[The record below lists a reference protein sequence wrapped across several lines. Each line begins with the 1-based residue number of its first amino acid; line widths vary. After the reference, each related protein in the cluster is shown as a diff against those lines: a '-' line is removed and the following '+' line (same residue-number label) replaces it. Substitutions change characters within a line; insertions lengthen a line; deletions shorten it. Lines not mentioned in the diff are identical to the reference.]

1 MAPVTTKRPKAAAVK
16 QASIKDT
23 NAFLQSLPE
32 KPKEEL
38 SLREAIDLMRDS
50 VRGALAKGYSYQE
63 LAAMLTEKGIK
74 ISAFTLKNYV
84 PSGRRRS
91 TKEQSAKTGTHRGR
105 KTRADVE
112 MPTSSTAEVA
122 KSRSSTKSLGGAK
135 NSTQPSASSEN
146 ATATKTTRGRG
157 KATVAAKTK
166 TGTEATVK
174 QPVTKQTRST
184 STKTAKEAQ
193 SKARATRSRRRQG
206 A

>member
-1 MAPVTTKRPKAAAVK
+1 MAAVTTKRSKASAVK

-38 SLREAIDLMRDS
+38 SLREAIDQMRDS
-50 VRGALAKGYSYQE
+50 VRGALAKGYTYQE

-91 TKEQSAKTGTHRGR
+91 TKEQPVKTGTGRGR
-105 KTRADVE
+105 KAKADAD
-112 MPTSSTAEVA
+112 TSASSKAGATKAE
-122 KSRSSTKSLGGAK
+122 SSAKSLGSAG
-135 NSTQPSASSEN
+135 NSTKAAN
-146 ATATKTTRGRG
+146 NTTATSTKTTRGYG
-157 KATVAAKTK
+157 KATTAAKAK
-166 TGTEATVK
+166 TGSEATVK
-174 QPVTKQTRST
+174 QPTPKRTAST
-184 STKTAKEAQ
+184 AAKTVKEAQ
-193 SKARATRSRRRQG
+193 SKPASTRGRRKPS

>member
-1 MAPVTTKRPKAAAVK
+1 MAAVTTKRPKASAVK

-38 SLREAIDLMRDS
+38 SLREAIDQMRDS
-50 VRGALAKGYSYQE
+50 VRGALAKGYTYQE

-91 TKEQSAKTGTHRGR
+91 MKDQPVKTGTRRGR
-105 KTRADVE
+105 KAKADVATS
-112 MPTSSTAEVA
+112 PSSSTQAAKAESSVT
-122 KSRSSTKSLGGAK
+122 SRVGAK
-135 NSTQPSASSEN
+135 NSTKVATN
-146 ATATKTTRGRG
+146 TATTTPAKTTRGSG
-157 KATVAAKTK
+157 KATAAKTK
-166 TGTEATVK
+166 AGSEATVK
-174 QPVTKQTRST
+174 QPTPKQPRST
-184 STKTAKEAQ
+184 AAKTAKAP
-193 SKARATRSRRRQG
+193 ATRSRKKAG

>member
-1 MAPVTTKRPKAAAVK
+1 MAAVTTKRSKASAVK

-38 SLREAIDLMRDS
+38 SLREAIAQMQDS
-50 VRGALAKGYSYQE
+50 VRGALAKGYTYQE

-91 TKEQSAKTGTHRGR
+91 TKEQPAKTGTRRGR
-105 KTRADVE
+105 KAKADADSS
-112 MPTSSTAEVA
+112 TSSKTAATKAESPA
-122 KSRSSTKSLGGAK
+122 KSLGNAGGATK
-135 NSTQPSASSEN
+135 LSNN
-146 ATATKTTRGRG
+146 ATTATSAKTTRGRG
-157 KATVAAKTK
+157 KATTAAKAK
-166 TGTEATVK
+166 TGNEATVK
-174 QPVTKQTRST
+174 QPVSKSPRST
-184 STKTAKEAQ
+184 AAKTTKEAQ
-193 SKARATRSRRRQG
+193 SKAPSTRGRRKPS